1 MFGDRVLI
9 FSNSAGSS
17 DDDGF
22 LKALEIEAKLNIAVL
37 KHNDKVCVYTCI
49 PAPVVRMDV
58 VSIPLPL
65 VHALLP
71 CCV

>member
-22 LKALEIEAKLNIAVL
+22 VKAREIEEQLDIAVL
-37 KHNDKVCVYTCI
+37 KHSTKVREHKHTVCYSTARAFDCTAVCL
-49 PAPVVRMDV
+49 VG
-58 VSIPLPL
+58 VS
-65 VHALLP
+65 
-71 CCV
+71 